1 MYQVKI
7 HDEIRQYE
15 VGTTYLEIAKEY
27 QKEYSHDIVLVTVD
41 GKLQELH
48 KKVNRDCTLNFETTA
63 CDSGHKTYAE
73 ANERGGTD
81 NIAVVLVKPEEGG
94 MGSC

>member
-15 VGTTYLEIAKEY
+15 AGTTYLEIAKEY

-48 KKVNRDCTLNFETTA
+48 KKVNRD
-63 CDSGHKTYAE
+63 
-73 ANERGGTD
+73 
-81 NIAVVLVKPEEGG
+81 
-94 MGSC
+94 

>member
-15 VGTTYLEIAKEY
+15 AGTTYLEIAKEY

-48 KKVNRDCTLNFETTA
+48 KKVNRDCTLNFETVGTK
-63 CDSGHKTYAE
+63 HTKE
-73 ANERGGTD
+73 A
-81 NIAVVLVKPEEGG
+81 
-94 MGSC
+94 